1 MHSHYNAT
9 LRLSAAKDNNITHAA
24 TAARSLDATTL
35 SDLQRLSCKAQ
46 CNRNT
51 TYARSRSS
59 EEPRR
64 SHSPAICRGLVA
76 KRNITTHNGHTY
88 CSSPKRKKDDFGTLF
103 KGIFKRKIISVK
115 MQKHLVPKH
124 HLQAS
129 CSHYNTT
136 YGSQLQKTIVLRTQP
151 QQSQGVDATTLPRSA
166 ETELQSTIA
175 QHQQQET
182 KGHLET
188 SVPDS
193 TAKRRRPQLS
203 RKRGHNSP
211 QRRTSLPE
219 KTRCFV
225 QILTNS
231 QITSL
236 MYHWCNS
243 FSEIL
248 FQVLLYLAHA
258 NWTWWSFELLL
269 YFRHMPTGLNDL
281 WSYFSTSGTCQ
292 LDLMIF
298 GATSL
303 LQAHANWT

>member
-1 MHSHYNAT
+1 M
-9 LRLSAAKDNNITHAA
+9 
-24 TAARSLDATTL
+24 
-35 SDLQRLSCKAQ
+35 Q
-46 CNRNT
+46 
-51 TYARSRSS
+51 RSRSS

-64 SHSPAICRGLVA
+64 SHSPAICRGIVA

-103 KGIFKRKIISVK
+103 KGIFQRKIISVK

-193 TAKRRRPQLS
+193 TAKRRRAQPWC
-203 RKRGHNSP
+203 KRGNNSP
-211 QRRTSLPE
+211 QRNVGLPE
-219 KTRCFV
+219 KTQCFV
-225 QILTNS
+225 QILTVKSHLGCVAVPRRSSNS
-231 QITSL
+231 ELQTTIASQHITQEQAPFEIPCHSHSTAICRAWIGKHHSTASAAKDKKSPGDL
-236 MYHWCNS
+236 SYS
-243 FSEIL
+243 VRKIRARFDGKAATPATVTQARPQFSATKHL
-248 FQVLLYLAHA
+248 FTGKNAMFRA
-258 NWTWWSFELLL
+258 N
-269 YFRHMPTGLNDL
+269 PN
-281 WSYFSTSGTCQ
+281 
-292 LDLMIF
+292 
-298 GATSL
+298 
-303 LQAHANWT
+303 